1 MAFTVLLWLNLN
13 TVHHTKKNCVFC
25 VFQEQLRRRREEEER
40 IAQQN
45 EFLRASLRGSR
56 KLQALQ
62 DNHPLASEQQRP
74 PAGID
79 NDAFIADEDVERI
92 LGKWREM
99 YTQKKTHTIP
109 YSPNDQELIQKLKL
123 ISIFFFSSL
132 YCFYW
137 FPPLSM
143 GEC

>member
-1 MAFTVLLWLNLN
+1 MFTY
-13 TVHHTKKNCVFC
+13 
-25 VFQEQLRRRREEEER
+25 FQEQLRRRREEEER

-62 DNHPLASEQQRP
+62 DNHPLASEQRP

-92 LGKWREM
+92 LGN
-99 YTQKKTHTIP
+99 TQNYPVYYNTKNTKRPRANSKIKSHFH
-109 YSPNDQELIQKLKL
+109 
-123 ISIFFFSSL
+123 FFFFFCSIA
-132 YCFYW
+132 FIG
-137 FPPLSM
+137 FHH
-143 GEC
+143 

>member
-1 MAFTVLLWLNLN
+1 MY
-13 TVHHTKKNCVFC
+13 
-25 VFQEQLRRRREEEER
+25 FQEQLRRRREEEER

-62 DNHPLASEQQRP
+62 DNHPLASEQRP

-92 LGKWREM
+92 LGKW
-99 YTQKKTHTIP
+99 HTSTAHLP
-109 YSPNDQELIQKLKL
+109 LFFPHKLPE
-123 ISIFFFSSL
+123 F
-132 YCFYW
+132 
-137 FPPLSM
+137 
-143 GEC
+143 

>member
-1 MAFTVLLWLNLN
+1 MV
-13 TVHHTKKNCVFC
+13 CVFLC
-25 VFQEQLRRRREEEER
+25 IFQEQLRRRREEEER

-62 DNHPLASEQQRP
+62 DNHPLASEQRP

-92 LGKWREM
+92 LGKWQYRIEHTYRSRRM
-99 YTQKKTHTIP
+99 WRAEFTQAKRNIQ
-109 YSPNDQELIQKLKL
+109 PNSSFIQN
-123 ISIFFFSSL
+123 
-132 YCFYW
+132 
-137 FPPLSM
+137 
-143 GEC
+143 

>member
-1 MAFTVLLWLNLN
+1 MAPSLVRFILTRVLCF
-13 TVHHTKKNCVFC
+13 VY
-25 VFQEQLRRRREEEER
+25 FQEQLRRRREEEER

-62 DNHPLASEQQRP
+62 DNHPLASERP

-92 LGKWREM
+92 LGKSLFIHSSISSFIHSSS
-99 YTQKKTHTIP
+99 HTNC
-109 YSPNDQELIQKLKL
+109 PNVSLIQKFPSLR
-123 ISIFFFSSL
+123 FFL
-132 YCFYW
+132 RYHFYR
-137 FPPLSM
+137 FDATESR
-143 GEC
+143 GC

>member
-1 MAFTVLLWLNLN
+1 MFW
-13 TVHHTKKNCVFC
+13 CI
-25 VFQEQLRRRREEEER
+25 FQEQLRRRREEEER

-62 DNHPLASEQQRP
+62 DNHPLASEQRP

-92 LGKWREM
+92 LGKWQYRME
-99 YTQKKTHTIP
+99 HT
-109 YSPNDQELIQKLKL
+109 YRSRR
-123 ISIFFFSSL
+123 
-132 YCFYW
+132 
-137 FPPLSM
+137 M
-143 GEC
+143 

>member
-1 MAFTVLLWLNLN
+1 MY
-13 TVHHTKKNCVFC
+13 
-25 VFQEQLRRRREEEER
+25 FQEQLRRRREEEER

-62 DNHPLASEQQRP
+62 DNHPLASEQRP

-92 LGKWREM
+92 LGKWVMLLYKCAADKRW
-99 YTQKKTHTIP
+99 
-109 YSPNDQELIQKLKL
+109 LIFKLK
-123 ISIFFFSSL
+123 SFFAVFLLMLRSM
-132 YCFYW
+132 CTNAFY
-137 FPPLSM
+137 
-143 GEC
+143 

>member
-1 MAFTVLLWLNLN
+1 MYF
-13 TVHHTKKNCVFC
+13 

-74 PAGID
+74 PIGID

-92 LGKWREM
+92 LGKCISYAHSQPQNHENACAIIHFVSFV
-99 YTQKKTHTIP
+99 TKSQLKNLQKKTNP
-109 YSPNDQELIQKLKL
+109 
-123 ISIFFFSSL
+123 FSL
-132 YCFYW
+132 FALHW
-137 FPPLSM
+137 F
-143 GEC
+143 